1 MKILEVLHIP
11 TLDKQRVPVKTLIEQ
26 LQPSSVNK
34 KLITTHIGSIY
45 VVSILNEQTIHFRAF
60 KDDEYSYQ
68 SIYVFEITLKRN
80 DSLTELSSLIH
91 SAFPEPT
98 ILLLKYGDKEY
109 ISAAPKHINKL
120 DSSKSVV
127 DDVVVVNVDKGY
139 ENLDLSKVTVKH
151 LKEYYETIIKKLYKL
166 SVYNLTNVYPTSE
179 FNYKEMV
186 KQYNKINAKIN
197 RLKEEYKQ
205 ASMKSEQMDI
215 DDKIYDEEQK
225 LKKLMEEL
233 GAFQ

>member
-1 MKILEVLHIP
+1 MKTLEVLHIP

-45 VVSILNEQTIHFRAF
+45 VVSILNEQTIHFRDY

-91 SAFPEPT
+91 SVFPEPT

-139 ENLDLSKVTVKH
+139 EYLDLSKVTVKH
-151 LKEYYETIIKKLYKL
+151 LKEYYETIVKMLYKL

-186 KQYNKINAKIN
+186 KQYNKINANIN
-197 RLKEEYKQ
+197 RLKEKYKQ

-215 DDKIYDEEQK
+215 DDKIYDEEQELNK
-225 LKKLMEEL
+225 LIKKI
-233 GAFQ
+233 GAS

>member
-1 MKILEVLHIP
+1 MKTLEVLHIP

-45 VVSILNEQTIHFRAF
+45 VVSILNEQTIHFRAY

-109 ISAAPKHINKL
+109 ISAASKHINKL
-120 DSSKSVV
+120 DVTKSVL
-127 DDVVVVNVDKGY
+127 DDVVVVNIKDGY
-139 ENLDLSKVTVKH
+139 EYLNLSKLSAIN
-151 LKEYYETIIKKLYKL
+151 LKEYYEMIVKILYKL
-166 SVYNLTNVYPTSE
+166 SVFNLVHVYPTTE
-179 FNYKEMV
+179 LDYKTII
-186 KQYNKINAKIN
+186 KKYNKITMNIN
-197 RLKEEYKQ
+197 KLNERYRN

-225 LKKLMEEL
+225 LNKLMKEL
-233 GAFQ
+233 GAFR